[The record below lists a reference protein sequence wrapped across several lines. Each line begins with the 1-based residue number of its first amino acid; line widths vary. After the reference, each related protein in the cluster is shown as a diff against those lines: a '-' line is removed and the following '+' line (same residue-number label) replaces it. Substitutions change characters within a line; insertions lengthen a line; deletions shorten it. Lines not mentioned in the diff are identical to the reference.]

1 MQNMDAFDLLN
12 INMKMHSSCKQK
24 KYCKGFS
31 QEEDFVAE
39 KFSRQ
44 IIRNSLKED
53 HYGQNK
59 LLFDEMISVL
69 YQINTPSLMFI
80 VLTH

>member
-31 QEEDFVAE
+31 QKDFVE
-39 KFSRQ
+39 VKFSQEITRNSLME
-44 IIRNSLKED
+44 IIRNSLIED
-53 HYGQNK
+53 H
-59 LLFDEMISVL
+59 
-69 YQINTPSLMFI
+69 
-80 VLTH
+80 